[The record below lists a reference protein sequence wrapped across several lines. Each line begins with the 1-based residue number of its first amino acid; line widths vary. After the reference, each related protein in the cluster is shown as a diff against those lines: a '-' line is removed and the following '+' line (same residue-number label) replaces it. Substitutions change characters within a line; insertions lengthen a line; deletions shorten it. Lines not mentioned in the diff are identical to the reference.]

1 MCKEKIYNLPMRQ
14 IRENIFEVTFSELG
28 KPSKRGDVK
37 LEGMGTVM
45 IDMADVDYAA
55 KMNDLGYEPT
65 FFLSKSAALG
75 NRFVVVS
82 RQHKA

>member
-1 MCKEKIYNLPMRQ
+1 MRQ
-14 IRENIFEVTFSELG
+14 IRDNIFEVTYSELG

-37 LEGMGTVM
+37 LDGFGTVM
-45 IDMADVDYAA
+45 IDMADLDYASNMA
-55 KMNDLGYEPT
+55 EMGYEPT

>member
-1 MCKEKIYNLPMRQ
+1 MRQ

-37 LEGMGTVM
+37 LDGLGTIM
-45 IDMADVDYAA
+45 IDIADLNYAS
-55 KMNDLGYEPT
+55 KMTEMGYEPT
-65 FFLSKSAALG
+65 FFVSRSAPVG
-75 NRFVVVS
+75 NRLVVVG